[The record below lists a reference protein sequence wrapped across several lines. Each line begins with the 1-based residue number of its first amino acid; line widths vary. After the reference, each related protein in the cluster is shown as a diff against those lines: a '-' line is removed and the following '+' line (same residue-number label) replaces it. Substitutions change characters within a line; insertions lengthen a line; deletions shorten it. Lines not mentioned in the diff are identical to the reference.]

1 MRRPFFC
8 RPSGPEIVFLG
19 IQGQARSAQPLD
31 LLKRA
36 RKPRRGDRFAPPVF
50 LSALRA

>member
-8 RPSGPEIVFLG
+8 RPSGPEIAFLG

-31 LLKRA
+31 HLQK
-36 RKPRRGDRFAPPVF
+36 GV
-50 LSALRA
+50 